1 MEGTKRHPIHAH
13 YKVGF
18 NRDGKLQAMQVR
30 LVLDGGAYKSK
41 TFPVTTRMAIEAA
54 GPYIVP
60 NIDTIST
67 SVYTNNVYSD
77 ALRGFGSPQVDFC
90 SESLMDEIAKE
101 LNMDPVELR
110 KKNMLYEGC
119 TSTTGQRPAASASAK
134 ASTSARAKPPAIRQ
148 KLNATARR
156 KVDVTA
162 RAQSRPSTVT
172 GPGSS
177 SAEPTAQEAA
187 CQTDRAST
195 TAPTRCQVFIF
206 LSAGVLMRPS
216 SRSRHRAW
224 RRPRPPSSGH
234 TVFADSRPRRPS
246 YPRR

>member
-110 KKNMLYEGC
+110 KKYGRALRMWGAVDKREIAAGPANIDAHLRALEPLIADGGFIPTVDHLVPPDVSLENFLYYL
-119 TSTTGQRPAASASAK
+119 K
-134 ASTSARAKPPAIRQ
+134 Q
-148 KLNATARR
+148 KEKLLRGE
-156 KVDVTA
+156 
-162 RAQSRPSTVT
+162 S
-172 GPGSS
+172 
-177 SAEPTAQEAA
+177 
-187 CQTDRAST
+187 
-195 TAPTRCQVFIF
+195 
-206 LSAGVLMRPS
+206 L
-216 SRSRHRAW
+216 
-224 RRPRPPSSGH
+224 
-234 TVFADSRPRRPS
+234 
-246 YPRR
+246 